1 MSRLTKYKDGKYLV
15 DSLYVHKAIEKLGR
29 YEDIEEEDFY
39 GISLIELVN
48 IQWELQN
55 HQPVFIN
62 EGDGWITKILTNEK
76 FCFVSF
82 DDEAFVLIED
92 GDFKYLYFGNYKSY
106 WSLNKEDLE

>member
-1 MSRLTKYKDGKYLV
+1 MKRITKYKDGKFLLNH
-15 DSLYVHKAIEKLGR
+15 SAMNEAIEKLGM

-48 IQWELQN
+48 IQWQLQN
-55 HQPVFIN
+55 SQPVFIN
-62 EGDGWITKILTNEK
+62 EGDGCITEILTNEK

-82 DDEAFVLIED
+82 NDEAFVLIED

-106 WSLNKEDLE
+106 WSFNREDLE